1 MIESQKA
8 QILTEFL
15 GSLPEAIAVR
25 LAQAVEMDRLAG
37 GKSLPHDLILEG
49 LRPVLKR
56 AEAVERTPTPMRLFC
71 MPFQDLLTAAP
82 RTEKL
87 TGKIAYSSISIV
99 WNWLQDSVL
108 PADMVEYCAGVKAD
122 VLGYRLDNANLRA
135 QEFWK
140 TTSDT
145 MLAKLSC
152 EPDARAARTALG
164 GDLIFADAR
173 EMALLLAIGPRVVE
187 IQRKIP
193 LATPALTDE
202 LLWSLRRIYEAV
214 IEAAPDSAP
223 YVAVITMNRLAR
235 PWEALRLPLAI
246 SRQTQDTLISNTDMG
261 LVGEILFAEFETHAV
276 AIRSARQPQF
286 DVDDLVQHIVGFAT
300 LSSGM
305 VKEVEMR
312 RDGKWGQRLLKD
324 RAALAEVM
332 NGFMKRA
339 PKEILAGLPTLK
351 TGSYSGGP
359 RAPDI
364 SRPPDAEKSGR
375 AIRYARLIAGCRAF
389 APAASF
395 GASLADAQDEVT
407 AALRVYSDDMLRE
420 LRSADGERRNNA
432 EHFFA
437 LAADLTALLLSPE
450 EGEFL
455 RRRGRAALGTQAAA

>member
-1 MIESQKA
+1 MIKSQKA
-8 QILTEFL
+8 QILTQFL
-15 GSLPEAIAVR
+15 GSLPESIALR
-25 LAQAVEMDRLAG
+25 LAQAVELDRLQD

-71 MPFQDLLTAAP
+71 MPFQDLLTATP
-82 RTEKL
+82 RKDKL

-108 PADMVEYCAGVKAD
+108 PAEMVEYCAGVKSD

-140 TTSDT
+140 ITSQA
-145 MLAKLSC
+145 MLETLSSG
-152 EPDARAARTALG
+152 DSARAARTTLG
-164 GDLIFADAR
+164 GDLVFADAH
-173 EMALLLAIGPRVVE
+173 EMALLLAIGPRVMD

-193 LATPALTDE
+193 AGTPTLTDE
-202 LLWSLRRIYEAV
+202 LLWSLRTIYEAV
-214 IEAAPDSAP
+214 VETTPDSAP
-223 YVAVITMNRLAR
+223 YVAVITMHRLAK

-276 AIRSARQPQF
+276 AIRPARQPQF
-286 DVDDLVQHIVGFAT
+286 DVDDLVQHIAGFAT

-332 NGFMKRA
+332 NGYMKRA
-339 PKEILAGLPTLK
+339 PKEILAALPTLK
-351 TGSYSGGP
+351 TGYSGGP
-359 RAPDI
+359 RMPDT
-364 SRPPDAEKSGR
+364 SRPPDAEKTDR
-375 AIRYARLIAGCRAF
+375 AVRYVKLIAGCREF

-395 GASLADAQDEVT
+395 GASLADAQDEVNT
-407 AALRVYSDDMLRE
+407 ALRTYCEDMLRE
-420 LRSADGERRNNA
+420 LRNADADRRNNA
-432 EHFFA
+432 EQFFA
-437 LAADLTALLLSPE
+437 LAADFTGLLLSPE

>member
-1 MIESQKA
+1 MIKSQRA
-8 QILTEFL
+8 QILTDFL
-15 GSLPEAIAVR
+15 GSLPESIAVR
-25 LAQAVEMDRLAG
+25 LAQAIELDKLAD
-37 GKSLPHDLILEG
+37 GKSLPHELILNG
-49 LRPVLKR
+49 LRPVLKK
-56 AEAVERTPTPMRLFC
+56 AETSERTPTPMRLFC

-87 TGKIAYSSISIV
+87 IGKIAYSSISTV

-140 TTSDT
+140 TTSQA
-145 MLAKLSC
+145 MLEALST
-152 EPDARAARTALG
+152 DAGQKAARTVLG
-164 GDLIFADAR
+164 GDIVLADAR
-173 EMALLLAIGPRVVE
+173 EMANLLAIGPRVME

-193 LATPALTDE
+193 TATPALTED
-202 LLWSLRRIYEAV
+202 LLWSLRTIYDSV
-214 IEAAPDSAP
+214 IETNPDSAP
-223 YVAVITMNRLAR
+223 YVAVITLHRLAK

-276 AIRSARQPQF
+276 AIRAARQPQF
-286 DVDDLVQHIVGFAT
+286 DVDELLTHIMGFAT

-364 SRPPDAEKSGR
+364 SRAPDAEKTDR
-375 AIRYARLIAGCRAF
+375 ALRYAKLIAGCRGF
-389 APAASF
+389 AAAASF
-395 GASLADAQDEVT
+395 GASLADAQDEVNT
-407 AALRVYSDDMLRE
+407 ALRTYAEDMLRE
-420 LRSADGERRNNA
+420 LRSAEGERRNNA

-437 LAADLTALLLSPE
+437 LATELTTLLLSPE